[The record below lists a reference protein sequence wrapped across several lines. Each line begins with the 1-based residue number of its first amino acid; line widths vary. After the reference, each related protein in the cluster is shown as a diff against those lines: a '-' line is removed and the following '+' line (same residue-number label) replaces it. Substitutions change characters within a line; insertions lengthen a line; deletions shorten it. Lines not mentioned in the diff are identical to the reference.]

1 MNVWD
6 ALFSTQPTEPP
17 QFDLLWYGSLFTLLA
32 LTVFLAYRYCEKKVC
47 QRFFQI
53 LQAVQLILLYGW
65 YLVNQMP
72 LTESLPFYHCRLA
85 MFVVLLLPGVSRV
98 KQYFAVLGTFGTLA
112 AFVYPV
118 PDPYPFPHIAIL
130 SFIFGHLAL
139 FGNSLIY
146 LLKDYDASLLD
157 FKRILIITSSLNALI
172 FVVNLV
178 TGGDYGFLTKPPLV
192 GDHGRLINY
201 LVVTLFLTCAIYLVS
216 KIFQTILQ
224 EQAEKRLRIWQK

>member
-1 MNVWD
+1 MNIWD
-6 ALFSTQPTEPP
+6 ALLTTQATEPP
-17 QFDLLWYGSLFTLLA
+17 QFGFTWYASTFALLF
-32 LTVFLAYRYCEKKVC
+32 LTIYLAYRYRENKVC

-53 LQAVQLILLYGW
+53 TQAIQLISLYSW
-65 YLVNQMP
+65 YWINQFP
-72 LTESLPFYHCRLA
+72 LSESLPFYHCRLA
-85 MFVVLLLPGVSRV
+85 MFVVILLPGVSRV

-139 FGNSLIY
+139 LGNSLIY

-157 FKRILIITSSLNALI
+157 FKRILVITSSLNALI
-172 FVVNLV
+172 FVVNLM

-192 GDHGRLINY
+192 GNHGPLINY
-201 LVVTLFLTCAIYLVS
+201 LVVTLFLTFAIYIVS
-216 KIFQTILQ
+216 KAFQTML
-224 EQAEKRLRIWQK
+224 EEKGERRLRIWQK

>member
-1 MNVWD
+1 MNIWD
-6 ALFSTQPTEPP
+6 TLFTTHPTEPP
-17 QFDLLWYGSLFTLLA
+17 QFGFTWYAGTFALLF
-32 LTVFLAYRYCEKKVC
+32 LTIYLAYRYRDNKVC

-65 YLVNQMP
+65 YLINQMP

-85 MFVVLLLPGVSRV
+85 MFVVLLIPGVSKV

-112 AFVYPV
+112 AFIYPV

-146 LLKDYDASLLD
+146 LLRDYDASLLD
-157 FKRILIITSSLNALI
+157 FKRILIITSSLNAVI
-172 FVVNLV
+172 FVVNQM

-201 LVVTLFLTCAIYLVS
+201 LVVTLFLTCSIYLVS
-216 KIFQTILQ
+216 KAFQTMLV
-224 EQAEKRLRIWQK
+224 EKGERRLGFWQK

>member
-6 ALFSTQPTEPP
+6 ALFTTQATEPP
-17 QFDLLWYGSLFTLLA
+17 RFDLFWYGSLFSLLA
-32 LTVFLAYRYCEKKVC
+32 LTVFLAYRYGNNKIC
-47 QRFFQI
+47 QRFFQV
-53 LQAVQLILLYGW
+53 LQATQLILLYGW

-85 MFVVLLLPGVSRV
+85 MFVVLLTPGVSRV

-112 AFVYPV
+112 AFIYPV

-172 FVVNLV
+172 FLVNVV

-192 GDHGRLINY
+192 GDHGLLVNY
-201 LVVTLFLTCAIYLVS
+201 IVVTLFLTCAIYLSS
-216 KIFQTILQ
+216 KAFQTILQ
-224 EQAEKRLRIWQK
+224 EKGERRLKIWQK

>member
-1 MNVWD
+1 MNLWD
-6 ALFSTQPTEPP
+6 VLFTTQPTEPP
-17 QFDLLWYGSLFTLLA
+17 KFDLLWYGSLFTLLA
-32 LTVFLAYRYCEKKVC
+32 VTVFLAYRYRNNTIC

-53 LQAVQLILLYGW
+53 LQATQLILLYGW

-85 MFVVLLLPGVSRV
+85 MFVVLLTPGVSKV

-146 LLKDYDASLLD
+146 LLKDYDSSLLD
-157 FKRILIITSSLNALI
+157 FKRILIITSSLNAVI
-172 FVVNLV
+172 FVVNLM

-216 KIFQTILQ
+216 KAFQAML
-224 EQAEKRLRIWQK
+224 EEKGERRLRIWQK